1 MVLTK
6 EKVIRN
12 SMLAKLMLQRD
23 ELESTR
29 VDMGEDLKN
38 PYSQRILSKYA
49 HWCRKI
55 SLKDQL
61 HSIYKST

>member
-1 MVLTK
+1 
-6 EKVIRN
+6 
-12 SMLAKLMLQRD
+12 MLAKLMLQRD